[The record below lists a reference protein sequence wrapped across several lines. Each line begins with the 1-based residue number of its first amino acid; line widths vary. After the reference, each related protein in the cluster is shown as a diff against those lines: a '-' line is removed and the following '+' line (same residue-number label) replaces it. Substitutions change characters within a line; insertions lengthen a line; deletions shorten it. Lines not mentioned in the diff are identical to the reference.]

1 MEQQIKKII
10 KQQQE
15 IFDRLERVERHIKI
29 ARIFTIFKILMII
42 IPLILAAIYLPP
54 YIEEIV
60 SEYLEIL
67 QIMK

>member
-15 IFDRLERVERHIKI
+15 ISDRLEKVERHIKI
-29 ARIFTIFKILMII
+29 ARVFTVFKILIII

-54 YIEEIV
+54 YIQDTV
-60 SEYLEIL
+60 NNYLGIL
-67 QIMK
+67 EVLK